1 MEKTDGDLKSFLL
14 ALLEVIL
21 KEKRKLFNFSISFLT
36 IMKND
41 NLNSEN
47 FDEDKAREDAAELTK
62 NPSFKS
68 DTFLDIIK
76 TSSRKQLKLL

>member
-47 FDEDKAREDAAELTK
+47 FDEDKAREIGQAKHEQAKKLIFMILE
-62 NPSFKS
+62 
-68 DTFLDIIK
+68 
-76 TSSRKQLKLL
+76 RKIEYWWD